1 MADVEQLETPA
12 PPRPLG
18 PVGLAIWAAAHHR
31 ARPPSERLLVLCESA
46 DERVALRMRVLR
58 DPDPEDRRALR
69 DLDAWLAHEGFM
81 LGLADAPVA
90 VVELLEAAIA
100 EIAPVVRR
108 QPLAAIARALAVGLE
123 EATARGDAHGQA
135 AVAREL
141 RSVYHELAG
150 PLTDDPFDAFLDRL
164 STPLGD
170 RAAS

>member
-1 MADVEQLETPA
+1 MAA
-12 PPRPLG
+12 
-18 PVGLAIWAAAHHR
+18 GLAPTDA
-31 ARPPSERLLVLCESA
+31 LLVLAEA
-46 DERVALRMRVLR
+46 VDERMALRIRILR
-58 DPDPEDRRALR
+58 EPTPEDRKALR
-69 DLDAWLAHEGFM
+69 DLEDVITHRRFVLR
-81 LGLADAPVA
+81 LDSAPAEIVD
-90 VVELLEAAIA
+90 LLEAAIT

-123 EATARGDAHGQA
+123 EATARGDPHGQA

-170 RAAS
+170 TAPA